1 MISALLFSLAT
12 AQLATAAGASPAPA
26 TPQEQSQKPNKPQLV
41 CRTQD
46 RVGTRLGG
54 KRICY
59 TKERWTEIERDSVDA
74 LRDAQRDRGSL
85 PTNGT

>member
-26 TPQEQSQKPNKPQLV
+26 APQEQSQKPKKPQLV

-46 RVGTRLGG
+46 LVGTRLGG
-54 KRICY
+54 HRVCY
-59 TKERWTEIERDSVDA
+59 TKERWNEIERDSVDA
-74 LRDAQRDRGSL
+74 VRDAQRDNASL